1 MNRRK
6 QRGEL
11 LEKIKLGKTKD
22 KMCSV
27 VDKDWK
33 AYMDCDS

>member
-1 MNRRK
+1 MK
-6 QRGEL
+6 WD
-11 LEKIKLGKTKD
+11 KLGKTKD